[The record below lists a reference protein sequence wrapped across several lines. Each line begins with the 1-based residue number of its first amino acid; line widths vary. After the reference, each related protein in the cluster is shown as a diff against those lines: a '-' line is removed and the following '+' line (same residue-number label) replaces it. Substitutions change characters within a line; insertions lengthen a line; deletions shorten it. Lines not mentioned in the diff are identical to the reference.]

1 MKLTELAPA
10 KLNLTLEVGEKRSDG
25 YHEVQSVMSCAALYD
40 EVTLESGTSGE
51 ISMTCDCPGLP
62 LDDTNLCLRAAKLF
76 FKKTGIPCDGLH
88 IELSKR
94 IPMQSGLGGG
104 SADAAAVLRGLRK
117 LYRPEMMIKDLERM
131 AAELGSDVPFCVR
144 SVTAM
149 VRGRGEQLLKLPKLP
164 LCWFV
169 ICKPEFSFSTAEMYA
184 KLDEKEP
191 VSSID
196 TLGLIK
202 ALEYQDMQE
211 ISDRLG
217 NCFEGVLEESSEIFA
232 IKNRLLLAL
241 GARNACMSGSG
252 SAVYGLFTREDEAKA
267 AAAELQK
274 AYPQTW
280 FAESV

>member
-40 EVTLESGTSGE
+40 EVTLESGTSGG

-217 NCFEGVLEESSEIFA
+217 NCFEGVLEESSGIFT
-232 IKNRLLLAL
+232 IKNRLLAL

-252 SAVYGLFTREDEAKA
+252 SAVYGLFTQEDEAKA

>member
-40 EVTLESGTSGE
+40 EVTLESGTSGG

-232 IKNRLLLAL
+232 IKNRLLAL

-252 SAVYGLFTREDEAKA
+252 SAVYGLFTQEDEAKA
-267 AAAELQK
+267 AAAALQK

>member
-40 EVTLESGTSGE
+40 EVTLESGTSGGV
-51 ISMTCDCPGLP
+51 SMTCDCPGLP

-76 FKKTGIPCDGLH
+76 FKKTGIPCDGLY
-88 IELSKR
+88 IDLTKR

-217 NCFEGVLEESSEIFA
+217 NCFEGVLEESSEIFV
-232 IKNRLLLAL
+232 IKNRLLAL

-252 SAVYGLFTREDEAKA
+252 SAVYGLFTQEDEAKA

>member
-10 KLNLTLEVGEKRSDG
+10 KLNLTLEIGEKRSDG

-40 EVTLESGTSGE
+40 EVTLESGTSGG

-76 FKKTGIPCDGLH
+76 FQKTGIPCDGLR

-232 IKNRLLLAL
+232 IKNRLLAL

-252 SAVYGLFTREDEAKA
+252 SAVYGLFTQEDEAKA

>member
-40 EVTLESGTSGE
+40 EVTLESGTSGG

-184 KLDEKEP
+184 KLDEKKP

-232 IKNRLLLAL
+232 IKNRLLVL

-252 SAVYGLFTREDEAKA
+252 SAVYGLFTQEDEAKA

>member
-1 MKLTELAPA
+1 MKLTEFAPA

-40 EVTLESGTSGE
+40 EVTLESGTSGG

-76 FKKTGIPCDGLH
+76 FKKTGIPCDGLY
-88 IELSKR
+88 IDLTKR

-217 NCFEGVLEESSEIFA
+217 NCFEGVLEENSEIFA
-232 IKNRLLLAL
+232 IKNRLLAL

-252 SAVYGLFTREDEAKA
+252 SAVYGLFTQEDEAKA

>member
-40 EVTLESGTSGE
+40 EVTLESGTSGG

-62 LDDTNLCLRAAKLF
+62 LDDTNLCLRATKLF

-88 IELSKR
+88 IDLTKR

-217 NCFEGVLEESSEIFA
+217 NCFEGVLEENSEIFA
-232 IKNRLLLAL
+232 IKNRLLAL

-252 SAVYGLFTREDEAKA
+252 SAVYGLFTQEDEAKA

>member
-40 EVTLESGTSGE
+40 EVALESGTGSG

-104 SADAAAVLRGLRK
+104 SADAVAVLRGLRK

-217 NCFEGVLEESSEIFA
+217 NCFEGVLEECSEIFA
-232 IKNRLLLAL
+232 IKNRLLAL

-274 AYPQTW
+274 IYPQTW

>member
-40 EVTLESGTSGE
+40 EVTLESGTSGG

-76 FKKTGIPCDGLH
+76 FQKTGIPCDGLH

-184 KLDEKEP
+184 KLDEKKP
-191 VSSID
+191 VCSID

-217 NCFEGVLEESSEIFA
+217 NCFEGVLEERSEIFA
-232 IKNRLLLAL
+232 IKKRLLAL

-274 AYPQTW
+274 IYPQTW

>member
-25 YHEVQSVMSCAALYD
+25 YHEVQSVMSCSALYD
-40 EVTLESGTSGE
+40 EVTLESGTSGG

-76 FKKTGIPCDGLH
+76 FQKTGIPCDGLH
-88 IELSKR
+88 IDLTKR

-232 IKNRLLLAL
+232 IKKRLLAL

-252 SAVYGLFTREDEAKA
+252 SAVYGLFTQEDEAKA

-274 AYPQTW
+274 PYPQTW

>member
-40 EVTLESGTSGE
+40 EVTLESGTSGG

-88 IELSKR
+88 IDLIKR

-149 VRGRGEQLLKLPKLP
+149 ARGRGEQLLKLPKLP

-232 IKNRLLLAL
+232 IKNRLLVL

>member
-40 EVTLESGTSGE
+40 EVTLESGTSGG

-76 FKKTGIPCDGLH
+76 FQKTGIPCDGLH

-232 IKNRLLLAL
+232 IKKRLLAL

-252 SAVYGLFTREDEAKA
+252 SAVYGLFTQEDEAKA

>member
-40 EVTLESGTSGE
+40 EVALESGTGSG

-184 KLDEKEP
+184 KLDEIEP

-217 NCFEGVLEESSEIFA
+217 NCFEGVLEERSEIFA
-232 IKNRLLLAL
+232 IKNRLLAL

-252 SAVYGLFTREDEAKA
+252 SAVYGLFTQEDEAKA

>member
-40 EVTLESGTSGE
+40 EVTLESGTSGG
-51 ISMTCDCPGLP
+51 IYMTCDCPGLP

-88 IELSKR
+88 IDLTKR

-117 LYRPEMMIKDLERM
+117 LYCPEMMIKDLERM

-144 SVTAM
+144 SVTAL

-184 KLDEKEP
+184 KLDEKEL

-232 IKNRLLLAL
+232 IKNRLLAL

-252 SAVYGLFTREDEAKA
+252 SAVYGLFTQEDEAKA

>member
-25 YHEVQSVMSCAALYD
+25 YHEVQSVMFCAALYD

-232 IKNRLLLAL
+232 IKNRLLAL

-252 SAVYGLFTREDEAKA
+252 SAVYGLFTQEDEAKA

>member
-10 KLNLTLEVGEKRSDG
+10 KLNLTLEVGEKRSDR

-40 EVTLESGTSGE
+40 EVTLESGTSGG

-76 FKKTGIPCDGLH
+76 FQKTGISCDGLH
-88 IELSKR
+88 IDLTKR

-232 IKNRLLLAL
+232 IKNRLLAL

-252 SAVYGLFTREDEAKA
+252 SAVYGLFTQEDEAKA

>member
-40 EVTLESGTSGE
+40 EVTLESGTSGG

-76 FKKTGIPCDGLH
+76 FKKTGIPCDGLY
-88 IELSKR
+88 IDLTKR

-184 KLDEKEP
+184 KLDEKEL

-217 NCFEGVLEESSEIFA
+217 NCFEGVLEENSEIFA
-232 IKNRLLLAL
+232 IKNRLLAL

-280 FAESV
+280 FAERV

>member
-40 EVTLESGTSGE
+40 EVTLESGTSGG

-62 LDDTNLCLRAAKLF
+62 LDDKNLCLRAAKLF

-169 ICKPEFSFSTAEMYA
+169 ICKPAFSFSTAEMYA
-184 KLDEKEP
+184 KLDEKEL

-232 IKNRLLLAL
+232 IKNRLLAL

-252 SAVYGLFTREDEAKA
+252 SAVYGLFTQEDEAKA

>member
-40 EVTLESGTSGE
+40 EVTLESGTSGG

-217 NCFEGVLEESSEIFA
+217 NCFERVLEESSEIFA
-232 IKNRLLLAL
+232 IKNRLLAL

-252 SAVYGLFTREDEAKA
+252 SAVYGLFTQEDEAKA

>member
-40 EVTLESGTSGE
+40 EVALESGTGSG

-88 IELSKR
+88 IDLTKR

-232 IKNRLLLAL
+232 IKNRLLAL

-274 AYPQTW
+274 IYPQTW

>member
-1 MKLTELAPA
+1 MKVTELAPA
-10 KLNLTLEVGEKRSDG
+10 KLNLTLEVGEKQADG
-25 YHEVQSVMSCAALYD
+25 YHAVQSVMSCAALYD
-40 EVTLESGTSGE
+40 EVTLESGTSGG

-88 IELSKR
+88 IDLIKR

-232 IKNRLLLAL
+232 IKNRLLVL

>member
-88 IELSKR
+88 IDLTKR

-217 NCFEGVLEESSEIFA
+217 NCFEGVLEERSEIFA
-232 IKNRLLLAL
+232 IKNRLLAL

-252 SAVYGLFTREDEAKA
+252 SAVYGLFTQEDEAKA

>member
-40 EVTLESGTSGE
+40 EVTLESGTSGG

-88 IELSKR
+88 IDLIKR

-232 IKNRLLLAL
+232 IKNRLLAL

-252 SAVYGLFTREDEAKA
+252 SAVYGLFTQEDEAKA

-280 FAESV
+280 LAESV

>member
-40 EVTLESGTSGE
+40 EVTLESGTSGG

-88 IELSKR
+88 IDLIKR

-184 KLDEKEP
+184 KLDEKKP

-217 NCFEGVLEESSEIFA
+217 NCFEGVLEERSEIFA
-232 IKNRLLLAL
+232 IKNRLLAL

-252 SAVYGLFTREDEAKA
+252 SAVYGLFTQEDEAKA

>member
-40 EVTLESGTSGE
+40 EVTLESGTSGG

-76 FKKTGIPCDGLH
+76 FQKTGIPCDGLH

-144 SVTAM
+144 SVTTM

-184 KLDEKEP
+184 KLDEIEP

-232 IKNRLLLAL
+232 IKNRLLAL

-252 SAVYGLFTREDEAKA
+252 SAVYGLFTQEDEAKA

>member
-40 EVTLESGTSGE
+40 EVTLESGTSGG

-232 IKNRLLLAL
+232 TKNRLLAL

-252 SAVYGLFTREDEAKA
+252 SAVYGLFTQEDEAKA